1 MPPAPDGDDE
11 ELVEVDF
18 DIERPPPTPTATGAH
33 ADAAPEAIPPEET
46 DRTLAAAG
54 DGAANEGRS
63 DEGQSDEGR
72 SDEGPPDPG
81 AAELLDIVD
90 VVELR
95 APIVEAADD
104 DPRAEIDLYRA
115 EAAAGDGARRA
126 GLLVEVARIEERLGR
141 EEHNPAGDDLALTSA
156 RAAFAADPASV
167 VAFWTLRRFL
177 SRAGRWA
184 ELAEVHAEAA
194 RARPAGADPTARA
207 DLLVARGRLL
217 EDRLER
223 GDQALAAYR
232 EALAATPDHAGALL
246 SLLLSGARRA
256 DAGLRAEALAG
267 LARRASPAAR
277 RAALIIDEAR
287 AWRAARADGPARA
300 LAALEGELARRD
312 AETPLALLLAELDRL
327 TRGDG
332 PSDAPSDV
340 ADRALALLAE
350 QAAAADASLAVA
362 LWRERAHLLRR
373 TQSRPQAAL
382 EALDEAARIDPAHP
396 GVAAE
401 RIELALA
408 SDRGAV
414 AADTARAFIA
424 AAAREDDAVDV
435 ALLFAETCGPADAA
449 EAAALLEEPRVRAC
463 RAWRA
468 DLRAAQ
474 LAIAVRNHDPAA
486 LAEALAGE
494 AELVPADDPTTR
506 VHALVAAGA
515 VRAAALG
522 QVDDA
527 AGLYRAALALDP
539 GLQQARPAV
548 QALTALSIAA
558 GHIDEAAGILEGIL
572 ETLVASEALELERW
586 ARELLVALYADQL
599 GQPGR
604 ALPHQ
609 RRLVTLRP
617 RDVRVRARLHDLDR
631 EAPPEA
637 RLALIPRAHNLL
649 AMAELARDADA
660 AIALRL
666 AAGRALLASGDG
678 AAAERATGLLRDL
691 VAADPAG
698 MAGSAL
704 ERAAGTPQARA
715 EIVAAELAA
724 ARDALPERVRALR
737 FRLAHHHATAGAYAE
752 ALAALT
758 PLRGEGDPV
767 ARAFSAHLA
776 RRSGDAILEVAVL
789 SEEARLVDGTIA
801 DPASVLLS
809 HGEALAR
816 AGDPGGAADAFRR
829 AIVESPVG
837 ETAPAAALGLFR
849 LASADRAAERGA
861 LGEALTAL
869 AQACAEEPAI
879 AGAAARE
886 GALSS
891 LAAGIAVPP
900 PALDGGMAG
909 ANDVLWQFLSGVRG
923 ADATATAG
931 ALAAMAGSLDEAAG
945 TSTPE
950 ALALYARAAA
960 RVRLAGADQ
969 ADRVAADIWQRT
981 RAAALAPALTDLP
994 VAPGAIWPPSRPDP
1008 RRARARR
1015 IGGPLGTALNLEAA
1029 ADAER
1034 AGDLP
1039 GALAAYGSVIRA
1051 EPARLEAWTGVR
1063 RVARAG
1069 GDPLGEARA
1078 LARLG
1083 ALVRDPLRAAGL
1095 LVEAGTAY
1103 EQAGRVDD
1111 AIAALSRAVE
1121 LNPQNSSAYEQAHR
1135 LLVADLGAPGRGEI
1149 LDGLLSYRLAA
1160 ARLSAAQRVALL
1172 FERGRLR
1179 LAMEGGLAGA
1189 VADFN
1194 QILKFQPDNL
1204 EALRELSQAASRAG
1218 DSVAT
1223 SHWLERYIVALD
1235 AAAARGPR
1243 APQPGEGDEEIAAA
1257 RLALASSYEAR
1268 GDLQRAVATLRRAAD
1283 VSPRDPRP
1291 LDLLAEVLAPRGDVS
1306 GAVEALQAAAAR
1318 LPDPGDQ
1325 AARWIPMGELL
1336 RDHAGD
1342 GAGAAGAFRQ
1352 AADLDPLGPAVS
1364 LLVGLYE
1371 AGQDARGALQIVER
1385 EIADLRG
1392 ALAAEPLDDARLA
1405 RLSEWLAEA
1414 RRRGGTPGG
1423 DDAVASVRALI
1434 GGGLRA
1440 GGAPPMPL
1448 AQSRALLTGLADPA
1462 AGGFAAEIWPH
1473 LAEAAEALFPPPPGE
1488 PLPPAASDR
1497 LRWTGPLA
1505 AALEIPRL
1513 DLLGRS
1519 GPGAPAIPVDRL
1531 PPALLV
1537 DPRAGVDELAF
1548 FASRAIALLALR
1560 AGPLDRKPAADLAP
1574 LFSCAAVLA
1583 GGAVPKRLPKP
1594 TEAMLREV
1602 GRLLSRKDRKALAL
1616 QVSRFGFETLD
1627 LDAWRAA
1634 VLRVADRFALLAVGD
1649 PARAAVARAG
1659 GMAAVAG
1666 DAAARELL
1674 AFALSETYV
1683 AARRA
1688 AGLPDGGA
1696 S

>member
-18 DIERPPPTPTATGAH
+18 DIEGPPPPPAATGAR
-33 ADAAPEAIPPEET
+33 AEAAPEAIPPEET
-46 DRTLAAAG
+46 DRTQP
-54 DGAANEGRS
+54 GAADLAGS
-63 DEGQSDEGR
+63 DEA
-72 SDEGPPDPG
+72 PPDPG

-95 APIVEAADD
+95 PPIVEAAEDE
-104 DPRAEIDLYRA
+104 PRAEIELYRA

-126 GLLVEVARIEERLGR
+126 GLLVEVARLEERLGR
-141 EEHNPAGDDLALTSA
+141 EEKNPAGDDLALTSA
-156 RAAFAADPASV
+156 RAAFAADPASI
-167 VAFWTLRRFL
+167 VAFWTLRRL
-177 SRAGRWA
+177 LARAGRWA

-194 RARPAGADPTARA
+194 RARPGGADAAARA

-217 EDRLER
+217 EDRLDR
-223 GDQALAAYR
+223 GDEALAAYR
-232 EALAATPDHAGALL
+232 EALAATPDHAGGLL
-246 SLLLSGARRA
+246 SLLLSGARRG

-267 LARRASPAAR
+267 LVRRADPAAR
-277 RAALIIDEAR
+277 RAALVIDEAR
-287 AWRAARADGPARA
+287 AWRAARSDGPARA
-300 LAALEGELARRD
+300 LAAIEGELARRD
-312 AETPLALLLAELDRL
+312 PDAPVSLLLAELDRL
-327 TRGDG
+327 TRGDV
-332 PSDAPSDV
+332 PSDV
-340 ADRALALLAE
+340 ADRALGVLAE
-350 QAAAADASLAVA
+350 RAAPADAPLAVA
-362 LWRERAHLLRR
+362 LWRERAHLLRHA
-373 TQSRPQAAL
+373 QSRPQAAL
-382 EALDEAARIDPAHP
+382 EVLDEAARLDPAHP

-408 SDRGAV
+408 LDRGTV
-414 AADTARAFIA
+414 AADTARAFVA
-424 AAAREDDAVDV
+424 AAARDDDAVDLV
-435 ALLFAETCGPADAA
+435 LLFAETCGPGESA

-486 LAEALAGE
+486 LAEALGGE
-494 AELVPADDPTTR
+494 AELVPEDDLTTR

-522 QVDDA
+522 QVEDA
-527 AGLYRAALALDP
+527 AASYRAALALDP
-539 GLQQARPAV
+539 QLQQARPAL

-558 GHIDEAAGILEGIL
+558 GRIDEAAGILEGVL
-572 ETLVASEALELERW
+572 ETLVASQSVELERW

-631 EAPPEA
+631 EAAPEE
-637 RLALIPRAHNLL
+637 RLAPVPRAHNLL

-666 AAGRALLASGDG
+666 AAGRALLASGDRG
-678 AAAERATGLLRDL
+678 AAERATGLLHDL
-691 VAADPAG
+691 VPADPAG

-704 ERAAGTPQARA
+704 EHVAGSPQARA
-715 EIVAAELAA
+715 EIVATELAA
-724 ARDALPERVRALR
+724 ATDAPAERVRALR
-737 FRLAHHHATAGAYAE
+737 FRLAHHHAAAGAYAE

-758 PLRGEGDPV
+758 PLRGEGDPM

-801 DPASVLLS
+801 DPANVLLS

-861 LGEALTAL
+861 LGEALAAL
-869 AQACAEEPAI
+869 AQASADDPAL

-886 GALSS
+886 AALSS
-891 LAAGIAVPP
+891 LAAGIAVAP
-900 PALDGGMAG
+900 PALDGAASPS
-909 ANDVLWQFLSGVRG
+909 ANDILWQFLAGVRG
-923 ADATATAG
+923 ADPVAAAE
-931 ALAAMAGSLDEAAG
+931 ALAAMAASLEEAAG
-945 TSTPE
+945 TLTPE

-960 RVRLAGADQ
+960 RARLAGGEA
-969 ADRVAADIWQRT
+969 ADRVAGAIWQRT
-981 RAAALAPALTDLP
+981 RAPALAPAITDLP
-994 VAPGAIWPPSRPDP
+994 VAPGAAWPAARPDQ

-1015 IGGPLGTALNLEAA
+1015 TAGPLGIALNLEAA

-1034 AGDLP
+1034 AGDLA

-1051 EPARLEAWTGVR
+1051 DPGRLEAWNGIR

-1069 GDPLGEARA
+1069 GDTLGEARA

-1083 ALVRDPLRAAGL
+1083 ALVRDPQRAAGL

-1103 EQAGRVDD
+1103 ERAGRVDD

-1121 LNPQNSSAYEQAHR
+1121 LDPQNTSAYEQAHG
-1135 LLVADLGAPGRGEI
+1135 LLLADPAAPGRGEI
-1149 LDGLLSYRLAA
+1149 LEGLLSYRLAA
-1160 ARLSAAQRVALL
+1160 ARLSAAQRVSLL

-1179 LAMEGGLAGA
+1179 LAMQTELAGA

-1194 QILKFQPDNL
+1194 QILKFSPENL
-1204 EALRELSQAASRAG
+1204 EALRELSQAATRAG
-1218 DSVAT
+1218 DAVAAA
-1223 SHWLERYIVALD
+1223 HWLERYVVALD
-1235 AAAARGPR
+1235 ASAARGQL
-1243 APQPGEGDEEIAAA
+1243 APQPGEADAEIAAA
-1257 RLALASSYEAR
+1257 RLALASSYEAA
-1268 GDLQRAVATLRRAAD
+1268 GDIDRAVQTLRRAAD
-1283 VSPRDPRP
+1283 VAPDDPAP
-1291 LDLLAEVLAPRGDVS
+1291 LDLLAEMLAPRGDLP
-1306 GAVEALQAAAAR
+1306 GAVEALRGAAAR
-1318 LPDPGDQ
+1318 LPDAAGQ
-1325 AARWIPMGELL
+1325 AARWIRMGELL
-1336 RDHAGD
+1336 RDRAGD
-1342 GAGAAGAFRQ
+1342 AAGAAGAFRQ
-1352 AADLDPLGPAVS
+1352 AADLDPLGPGVA
-1364 LLVGLYE
+1364 LLVGLYD

-1392 ALAAEPLDDARLA
+1392 ALAAEPLDEARLA
-1405 RLSEWLAEA
+1405 RLSDWLDEA

-1423 DDAVASVRALI
+1423 EDAVASVRALVT
-1434 GGGLRA
+1434 GGGLRG
-1440 GGAPPMPL
+1440 GGAPPAPL
-1448 AQSRALLTGLADPA
+1448 AQSRALLTGLADEA
-1462 AGGFAAEIWPH
+1462 AGGFAAELWPH
-1473 LAEAAEALFPPPPGE
+1473 LAEVAEALFPAPAGE
-1488 PLPPAASDR
+1488 PLPPAAAER
-1497 LRWTGPLA
+1497 LRWTAPLA

-1513 DLLGRS
+1513 ELLARS
-1519 GPGAPAIPVDRL
+1519 GPGAPAVPVDRL

-1537 DPRAGVDELAF
+1537 DPRAGADELAF
-1548 FASRAIALLALR
+1548 FGSRAIALLALR

-1594 TEAMLREV
+1594 SEAMLREV

-1616 QVSRFGFETLD
+1616 QASRFGFETLD

-1674 AFALSETYV
+1674 AFALGETYV

-1688 AGLPDGGA
+1688 AGLPEGA
-1696 S
+1696 GS

>member
-18 DIERPPPTPTATGAH
+18 DIEGPPPPPTATGSH
-33 ADAAPEAIPPEET
+33 AQAAPEPISPEET
-46 DRTLAAAG
+46 DRTQPGRADDAAAP
-54 DGAANEGRS
+54 
-63 DEGQSDEGR
+63 
-72 SDEGPPDPG
+72 EGPPDPG

-95 APIVEAADD
+95 PPIVEAADD
-104 DPRAEIDLYRA
+104 DPRAEIEVYRA

-126 GLLVEVARIEERLGR
+126 GLLVEVARLEERLGR
-141 EEHNPAGDDLALTSA
+141 EEKNPAGDDLALTSA

-207 DLLVARGRLL
+207 DLLIARGRLL

-223 GDQALAAYR
+223 GDEALASYR
-232 EALAATPDHAGALL
+232 EALSATPDHAGALL
-246 SLLLSGARRA
+246 SLLLSGARRG

-267 LARRASPAAR
+267 LGRRAEPAAR
-277 RAALIIDEAR
+277 RAALVIDEAR
-287 AWRAARADGPARA
+287 AWRAARSDGAARA

-312 AETPLALLLAELDRL
+312 PGAPLALLLAELDRL
-327 TRGDG
+327 TRGDV
-332 PSDAPSDV
+332 PSDV

-350 QAAAADASLAVA
+350 QAAAADAPLAVA

-408 SDRGAV
+408 LDRGTI
-414 AADTARAFIA
+414 AADAARTFIA
-424 AAAREDDAVDV
+424 TAARDDDAVDV
-435 ALLFAETCGPADAA
+435 GLLFAETCGPGEVG

-463 RAWRA
+463 RGWRA
-468 DLRAAQ
+468 DLRATQ

-494 AELVPADDPTTR
+494 AELVPEDDVTTR
-506 VHALVAAGA
+506 VHALIAAGA

-522 QVDDA
+522 QVEDA
-527 AGLYRAALALDP
+527 AGLYRAALELDP
-539 GLQQARPAV
+539 TLRQARPAL

-558 GHIDEAAGILEGIL
+558 GQIDEAAGILEAVL
-572 ETLVASEALELERW
+572 ETLVASQAVELERW

-631 EAPPEA
+631 EAAPDE
-637 RLALIPRAHNLL
+637 RLAAISRAHNLL
-649 AMAELARDADA
+649 AMAELARDTDA

-678 AAAERATGLLRDL
+678 AAALRATGLLRDL
-691 VAADPAG
+691 VSADPAG

-704 ERAAGTPQARA
+704 EQTAGKPQARA

-724 ARDALPERVRALR
+724 ATDAPPERVRALR
-737 FRLAHHHATAGAYAE
+737 FRLAHHQAAAGAYAE

-801 DPASVLLS
+801 DPANVLLS

-816 AGDPGGAADAFRR
+816 AGDPGGAAGAFRR
-829 AIVESPVG
+829 AIVESPIG

-861 LGEALTAL
+861 LGEALSAL
-869 AQACAEEPAI
+869 AQACADEPAI

-891 LAAGIAVPP
+891 LAAGIAVAPP
-900 PALDGGMAG
+900 VLDEGGASVAASAR

-923 ADATATAG
+923 GDAAAAG
-931 ALAAMAGSLDEAAG
+931 EALAAMASSLEEAAG
-945 TSTPE
+945 TVTPE

-960 RVRLAGADQ
+960 RARLAGAEA
-969 ADRVAADIWQRT
+969 ADRVAAAIWQRT
-981 RAAALAPALTDLP
+981 RAAPLAPALTDLP
-994 VAPGAIWPPSRPDP
+994 VAPGAVWPPSRPDP

-1015 IGGPLGTALNLEAA
+1015 IGGPLGIGLNLEAA
-1029 ADAER
+1029 VDAER
-1034 AGDLP
+1034 AGDLT

-1051 EPARLEAWTGVR
+1051 DPTRLEAWNGVR

-1069 GDPLGEARA
+1069 GDTLGEARA
-1078 LARLG
+1078 LARIG
-1083 ALVRDPLRAAGL
+1083 ALVRDPQRAAGL

-1103 EQAGRVDD
+1103 ERAGRGDD

-1121 LNPQNSSAYEQAHR
+1121 LDPQNTPAYDQAHR
-1135 LLVADLGAPGRGEI
+1135 LLVADPSAPGRGEI

-1160 ARLSAAQRVALL
+1160 ARLSAAQRIALL

-1179 LAMEGGLAGA
+1179 LAMQTELAGA
-1189 VADFN
+1189 AADFN
-1194 QILKFQPDNL
+1194 QILKFEPDKL
-1204 EALRELSQAASRAG
+1204 EALRELSQAATRAG
-1218 DSVAT
+1218 DAVAA
-1223 SHWLERYIVALD
+1223 SYWLERYLLALD
-1235 AAAARGPR
+1235 AAAARGQR
-1243 APQPGEGDEEIAAA
+1243 ERTAGEEDEETAAA
-1257 RLALASSYEAR
+1257 RRALAASYEAR
-1268 GDLQRAVATLRRAAD
+1268 GDIDSAVATLRRAAD
-1283 VSPRDPRP
+1283 VSPGDPRP
-1291 LDLLAEVLAPRGDVS
+1291 LDLLAEVLAPRGNLP
-1306 GAVEALQAAAAR
+1306 GASEALRAAAAR
-1318 LPDPGDQ
+1318 LPEPAGQ
-1325 AARWIPMGELL
+1325 AARWVRMGELL

-1342 GAGAAGAFRQ
+1342 AAGAAAAFRQ
-1352 AADLDPLGPAVS
+1352 AADLDPLGPGVA
-1364 LLVGLYE
+1364 LLVGLYD

-1385 EIADLRG
+1385 EVADLRR
-1392 ALAAEPLDDARLA
+1392 ALAAEPLDAARLA

-1414 RRRGGTPGG
+1414 RRRGGAPGG
-1423 DDAVASVRALI
+1423 EDAVASVRALLA
-1434 GGGLRA
+1434 GGGLRD
-1440 GGAPPMPL
+1440 GATPPAPL
-1448 AQSRALLTGLADPA
+1448 AHSRALLTGLADPE

-1473 LAEAAEALFPPPPGE
+1473 LAEVAEAMFPPPSGE
-1488 PLPPAASDR
+1488 ALPPAAAES
-1497 LRWTGPLA
+1497 LRWTASLA

-1513 DLLGRS
+1513 DLLARS
-1519 GPGAPAIPVDRL
+1519 GAGAPAIPIDRL

-1537 DPRAGVDELAF
+1537 DPRAGAGELAF
-1548 FASRAIALLALR
+1548 FACRAIALLALR

-1594 TEAMLREV
+1594 GEAMLRDV

-1616 QVSRFGFETLD
+1616 QASRFGFETLD

-1659 GMAAVAG
+1659 GIAAVAG

-1688 AGLPDGGA
+1688 AGLPEGA
-1696 S
+1696 GA